1 LQKPPDIFLFI
12 FVLAYPT
19 HKIYASKNTTSQFRG
34 VSWNKVKKKWKASI
48 KVGGKTKHLGRFT
61 DEEKAGRAFDKYVAD
76 NNLDRPLNFPVAAEE
91 EDGESSLE
99 DEK

>member
-1 LQKPPDIFLFI
+1 MSW
-12 FVLAYPT
+12 
-19 HKIYASKNTTSQFRG
+19 SKRE
-34 VSWNKVKKKWKASI
+34 KKWKVQI
-48 KVGGKTKHLGRFT
+48 QVDGKKKNLGSFS